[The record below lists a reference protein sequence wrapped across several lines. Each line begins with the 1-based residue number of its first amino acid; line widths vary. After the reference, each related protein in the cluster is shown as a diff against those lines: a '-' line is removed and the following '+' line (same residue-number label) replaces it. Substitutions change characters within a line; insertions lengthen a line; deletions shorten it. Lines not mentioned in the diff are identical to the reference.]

1 MNVRQRAVISA
12 CRALQSEAD
21 DVALEVGHLAE
32 LPLQE
37 SASAALL
44 RERLAAHG
52 FEFREEYPGVPHA
65 FAASWGSGKPV
76 IGILAEYDA
85 LPDCG
90 PHGHGP
96 GHGCG
101 HNLLGAAS
109 VYAAIAAAQYL
120 QQAGVRGT
128 VKLLGCPAE
137 ETLVGKAYMAR
148 DGAFDGLDACLA
160 WHPGSSNRAHNGSGT
175 AMDSLTYEFFGKTA
189 HAAGNPHDGRSA
201 LDAVEIMNVAVN
213 FLREHVPGDT
223 RIHYAIMDGGKA
235 PNVVPPYARSW
246 YYVRGKDR
254 ARVEEV
260 SARVHNCARAAALAT
275 DTRMKRTLL
284 SACYDRLANDA
295 LAGALQANLK
305 LVGAPQFT
313 EEDREVVKRLG
324 LTGELRSRVED
335 ISTSRNAGSSDEA
348 NVSWLTPLSVLNVAC
363 WADGTPG
370 HHWLVHE
377 QAVSSVGLRGL
388 AVATQ
393 VLALTAVDLVS
404 DRALLARAKRE
415 FRKRTDGKKY
425 DPLIPA
431 KQKAPLQDRIP

>member
-1 MNVRQRAVISA
+1 MNARQKRIVAA
-12 CRALQSEAD
+12 CRELQPEAD
-21 DVALEVGHLAE
+21 SAALEIGHAAE
-32 LPLQE
+32 LPLRE
-37 SASAALL
+37 TSSAALL
-44 RERLAAHG
+44 MERLAAHG
-52 FEFREEYPGVPHA
+52 FEFREEYPSVPNS
-65 FAASWGSGKPV
+65 FSASWGRGKPV

-90 PHGHGP
+90 PHGRGP

-109 VYAAIAAAQYL
+109 AYAAIAAARYL
-120 QQAGVRGT
+120 EQARIRGT

-137 ETLVGKAYMAR
+137 ETLVGKVYMAR

-160 WHPGSSNRAHNGSGT
+160 WHPGASNAANNGSGT

-213 FLREHVPGDT
+213 FLREHVPSDT
-223 RIHYAIMDGGKA
+223 RIHYAVMDGGKA
-235 PNVVPPYARSW
+235 PNVVPSYARSW

-254 ARVEEV
+254 AQVEEV

-284 SACYDRLANDA
+284 SACYDRLRNDV
-295 LAGALQANLK
+295 LAAALQANLK
-305 LVGAPQFT
+305 LVGGPRFT
-313 EEDREVVKRLG
+313 DEDREVVKRLG
-324 LTGELRSRVED
+324 LTGELRSRVSD
-335 ISTSRNAGSSDEA
+335 ISTGRGAGSSDEA
-348 NVSWLTPLSVLNVAC
+348 NVSWITPLSVLGVAC
-363 WADGTPG
+363 WAEGTPG

-377 QAVSSVGLRGL
+377 QSVSSVGLRGL
-388 AVATQ
+388 AVAIQ
-393 VLALTAVDLVS
+393 VLALTAADLMC
-404 DRALLARAKRE
+404 DRDLLARAKRE
-415 FRKRTDGKKY
+415 FRKRSGGKAY

-431 KQKAPLQDRIP
+431 RQPAPVQDLIP